1 MLNQAWPV
9 NNWIVIFESKQEYKA
24 EIVKD
29 VLFDREFAPVIVNKK
44 DTAYNIFGQ
53 YEVHVA
59 PEHAVRARR
68 VVENDIKFK

>member
-1 MLNQAWPV
+1 M
-9 NNWIVIFESKQEYKA
+9 NNWIMVFESKQEYKV

-29 VLFDREFAPVIVNKK
+29 VLSDRGLEPVIVNKK

-59 PEHAVRARR
+59 SEHAVRAIR
-68 VVENDIKFK
+68 VIENDIKFK

>member
-1 MLNQAWPV
+1 M
-9 NNWIVIFESKQEYKA
+9 NNWVIVYESTQEHKV

-29 VLFDREFAPVIVNKK
+29 VLFDRGLEPVIVNKK

-59 PEHAVRARR
+59 PEHAVRAIR

>member
-1 MLNQAWPV
+1 MS
-9 NNWIVIFESKQEYKA
+9 NWASIFESKHEYKA

-29 VLFDREFAPVIVNKK
+29 VLADQGFDPVILNKK

-59 PEHAVRARR
+59 TENVVRALRI
-68 VVENDIKFK
+68 VENDINFE

>member
-1 MLNQAWPV
+1 M
-9 NNWIVIFESKQEYKA
+9 NNWIVVFESKQEYKV

-29 VLFDREFAPVIVNKK
+29 VLFDRGIEPVIVNKK

-59 PEHAVRARR
+59 PEHAVRAIR
-68 VVENDIKFK
+68 VIENDIKFK